1 MDTQQIHEATQKL
14 KNDAEEFIQ
23 GLLKQMRGY
32 EEIIAKQHKT
42 LAKAEVDFREETD
55 YALGL
60 LRKVNENHR
69 RIDYLERENERLSTA
84 LEKEEKLTS
93 TLDPSRF
100 KWTKM
105 Q

>member
-1 MDTQQIHEATQKL
+1 MDTQLIHAATQKIKDDTEQL
-14 KNDAEEFIQ
+14 IQ
-23 GLLKQMRGY
+23 GLIKQMRGY
-32 EEIIAKQHKT
+32 EHTIAKQQEIIAR
-42 LAKAEVDFREETD
+42 AEVDFKEETD
-55 YALGL
+55 YAIGL
-60 LRKVNENHR
+60 LKKVNENHR
-69 RIDYLERENERLSTA
+69 RIDYLERENERLSIA